1 MCSISVPKM
10 FGSPTPQIHPWPRP
24 PGDLDE
30 TKTEKASDEKYA
42 KDLKATCSKKAA
54 AFDER
59 QKLRKEDGSRD
70 KGRDGVLSDDM
81 GGRKR
86 MKQ

>member
-1 MCSISVPKM
+1 
-10 FGSPTPQIHPWPRP
+10 
-24 PGDLDE
+24 LDE

-70 KGRDGVLSDDM
+70 KGGDGVLSDDM
-81 GGRKR
+81 GGRNG